1 MKLKLIALLSF
12 IVIGLAGCGTADNT
26 ANTTNSNAPATTA
39 NNNAA
44 PPATTAKADPNM
56 IEAKADAT
64 ETTGGTKEGCK
75 CSAAGMSCN
84 NKDGQKGC
92 CGGKDGSCSTMK
104 GGASKCCATADKCCS
119 VAKAASASA
128 ASKDGMDKKE
138 TAAPAEATKK
148 S

>member
-1 MKLKLIALLSF
+1 MKLKLVALLSF
-12 IVIGLAGCGTADNT
+12 IVIGLAGCSAADNTNT
-26 ANTTNSNAPATTA
+26 ANTNAPAATA

-44 PPATTAKADPNM
+44 PPATTTAQNNPNM

-104 GGASKCCATADKCCS
+104 NGASKCCAMADKCCS
-119 VAKAASASA
+119 VAKSA
-128 ASKDGMDKKE
+128 AGTATSKDSTDKKGT
-138 TAAPAEATKK
+138 TAPTDTTKK